1 MNSFDFNFNSNNN
14 QNSSQSKGDGL
25 KPSMPD
31 MTGNSFGPELMNTK
45 QPKPQYYGNIQTAR
59 PIQRNARAQQNPV
72 ISGYFVKEKS
82 YRELVI
88 ARVNTFLCALLGF
101 LVMVCLVSY
110 YFVTMGEVSLNQI
123 RKETLALNYENE
135 DLQNKLDNLQSYYN
149 VDMAVAKSNILQ
161 RATKVVEL
169 SAAQIPNVN
178 FENRDNNQKNAWS
191 MGY

>member
-1 MNSFDFNFNSNNN
+1 MSSLSFNKNNRNNKNNPSNLMNKN
-14 QNSSQSKGDGL
+14 QKRPLRHSGLGANQGL
-25 KPSMPD
+25 KRYPD
-31 MTGNSFGPELMNTK
+31 NTN
-45 QPKPQYYGNIQTAR
+45 QI
-59 PIQRNARAQQNPV
+59 

-82 YRELVI
+82 YKEMAI
-88 ARVNTFLCALLGF
+88 ARVNTCLCAILGF

-149 VDMAVAKSNILQ
+149 VDIAVAKSNMLQ
-161 RATKVVEL
+161 RATNVVEL
-169 SAAQIPNVN
+169 SAAELPNVRFN
-178 FENRDNNQKNAWS
+178 KQDNSQKKAWS

>member
-1 MNSFDFNFNSNNN
+1 MGAGRYTKTSGN
-14 QNSSQSKGDGL
+14 Q
-25 KPSMPD
+25 
-31 MTGNSFGPELMNTK
+31 
-45 QPKPQYYGNIQTAR
+45 I
-59 PIQRNARAQQNPV
+59 

-88 ARVNTFLCALLGF
+88 ARINTFLCALLGF

>member
-1 MNSFDFNFNSNNN
+1 MSSLSFNNN
-14 QNSSQSKGDGL
+14 KNNKKNNMNPQLRKVQKKAVPPIENGIKMGAGRYTKTS
-25 KPSMPD
+25 
-31 MTGNSFGPELMNTK
+31 GN
-45 QPKPQYYGNIQTAR
+45 QI
-59 PIQRNARAQQNPV
+59 